1 MCFLSK
7 ASKISS
13 DLSPLKSCR
22 HITVYPDSKKKVLML
37 LTSHLSSIRFVSLA
51 GLCVNQL
58 SLLLQVMAVWFLST
72 QSSRLAILNIR
83 SLCVPHTSNALT
95 RQMLWFL
102 SQTFPSL
109 SPDPSVVW
117 FHKWIGCF
125 MQSVWICATGAEN
138 PVPFCSVQQVT
149 HIATPHAGNLQ
160 YASLKSPL
168 GTGLG
173 KKNLQNKKH
182 TDI

>member
-7 ASKISS
+7 ALKISS

-72 QSSRLAILNIR
+72 VFQAGNPKYPAAV
-83 SLCVPHTSNALT
+83 CAPYTQCTDKANALVPLPD
-95 RQMLWFL
+95 M
-102 SQTFPSL
+102 SL
-109 SPDPSVVW
+109 SESRSFCCMISQMDRMLYAICMNLCYWCWEPSA
-117 FHKWIGCF
+117 FL
-125 MQSVWICATGAEN
+125 QCATGDSHCN
-138 PVPFCSVQQVT
+138 S
-149 HIATPHAGNLQ
+149 
-160 YASLKSPL
+160 SRRKSAICFFEITL

-173 KKNLQNKKH
+173 KKSLQNKKH